1 MPTQLLVLGAGGVL
15 VIALII
21 IGFVSSARGDVDE
34 RLDRFAG
41 RGKEEAEA
49 KDRAKAKRQRGKEIR
64 TSALAGRID
73 HALADQGFAG
83 RLAKDLAQAN
93 FKLAVAEFLALRV
106 ISAIAGMGVGFII
119 AFLRGFDSPLL
130 MVIIGLLVGQFV
142 PGAMMRRA
150 KGKRLSSFNDQL
162 GDTITLLANSLRSG
176 YSLLQSMEMVARE
189 SPPPVS
195 EEFRRVVQEV
205 GLGFSTQEALS
216 SLHRRVPSDDL
227 DLMITAINIQHE
239 VGGNLAQ
246 ILDTIGHTIR
256 ERIRIKGEI
265 RVLVSQQKISGYVVA
280 GIPFVLGMIL
290 TFITPEFMLPLFS
303 IGLPWP
309 LSPPDQAGW
318 ICMPA
323 CAMLLMI
330 IGFVIIQKI
339 VNIEV

>member
-1 MPTQLLVLGAGGVL
+1 MPLPMLLLGAGGILVVVL
-15 VIALII
+15 IVIGLV
-21 IGFVSSARGDVDE
+21 GARQGGDVDE
-34 RLDRFAG
+34 RLDRFVG
-41 RGKEEAEA
+41 RTEE
-49 KDRAKAKRQRGKEIR
+49 KAKAKEAKEGRRRGR
-64 TSALAGRID
+64 GGGTSALAGRLD
-73 HALADQGFAG
+73 QAMADRGFAG

-93 FKLAVAEFLALRV
+93 YKLTVAEFLALRF
-106 ISAIAGMGVGFII
+106 ISGIAGLGLGYLVATIRGWAPAFM
-119 AFLRGFDSPLL
+119 AFLGF
-130 MVIIGLLVGQFV
+130 VIGMFV
-142 PGAMMRRA
+142 PSIMMRRA
-150 KGKRLSSFNDQL
+150 KGQRLKKFNDQL

-176 YSLLQSMEMVARE
+176 YSLLQSMEMVSRE

-205 GLGFSTQEALS
+205 GLGFSTQDALAN
-216 SLHRRVPSDDL
+216 LLRRVPSDDL

-265 RVLVSQQKISGYVVA
+265 RVLVSQQRISGFVVA
-280 GIPFVLGMIL
+280 GIPFALGVIL
-290 TFITPEFMLPLFS
+290 TFITPDFMLPLFS

-309 LSPPDQAGW
+309 LAAPQDAGW

-323 CAMLLMI
+323 CAFMLMI

>member
-1 MPTQLLVLGAGGVL
+1 MPMPMLILGAGGVL
-15 VIALII
+15 VVALIV
-21 IGFVSSARGDVDE
+21 IGLVSSRGKEVDE

-41 RGKEEAEA
+41 RGAEGA
-49 KDRAKAKRQRGKEIR
+49 QVKGKAERRKAKGA
-64 TSALAGRID
+64 SALAGRID
-73 HALADQGFAG
+73 QAFADRGFAG
-83 RLAKDLAQAN
+83 RLTRDLARAN
-93 FKLAVAEFLALRV
+93 FKLTVAEFLALRF
-106 ISAIAGMGVGFII
+106 ISGIAGAGVGYLI
-119 AFLRGFDSPLL
+119 AFIRNWAPPV
-130 MVIIGLLVGQFV
+130 MMIIGFVIGIFV
-142 PGAMMRRA
+142 PSIMMRRA
-150 KGKRLSSFNDQL
+150 KGKRLRDFNDQL

-176 YSLLQSMEMVARE
+176 YSLLQSMEMVSRE

-205 GLGFSTQEALS
+205 GLGFSTQDALAN
-216 SLHRRVPSDDL
+216 LHRRVPSDDL

-265 RVLVSQQKISGYVVA
+265 RVLVSQQRISGFVVA
-280 GIPFVLGMIL
+280 GIPFALGVIL

-303 IGLPWP
+303 FGLPWP
-309 LSPPDQAGW
+309 LANPEDAGW

-323 CAMLLMI
+323 CAFILMI
-330 IGFVIIQKI
+330 IGFVIIQNI